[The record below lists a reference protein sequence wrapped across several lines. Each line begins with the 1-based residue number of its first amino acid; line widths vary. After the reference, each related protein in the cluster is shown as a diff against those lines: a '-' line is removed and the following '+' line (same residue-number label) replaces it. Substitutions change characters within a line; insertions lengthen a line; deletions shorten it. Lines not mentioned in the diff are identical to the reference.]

1 LLTITCLIDEILTE
15 LAFPGPIM
23 ALCFTSAKLE
33 IEGKSVPLRA
43 ILSNSL
49 GGCLQL
55 KKKGKNKRK
64 NNPSHA
70 AGLGK
75 TIAPKHDTKAQRK
88 KVLEKCKTHLMS
100 PVKI

>member
-1 LLTITCLIDEILTE
+1 
-15 LAFPGPIM
+15 M

-55 KKKGKNKRK
+55 KKKGKNKIK

-75 TIAPKHDTKAQRK
+75 LSLLKHDMKTQKE

-100 PVKI
+100 PVKKMKSSVF